1 MKCPKCETTLKMG
14 ERSGIEIDYCEQ
26 CRGIWLDAGE
36 IDKIIERNQFRQ
48 QVPATPAPAPQ
59 QAPPPPQERRQK
71 PYREKREESWWEK
84 ITDIFD

>member
-1 MKCPKCETTLKMG
+1 MQCPRCQTTLKMG
-14 ERSGIEIDYCEQ
+14 ERSGIEIDYCEN

-48 QVPATPAPAPQ
+48 QQPPANSYPNPTPAQ
-59 QAPPPPQERRQK
+59 QPSNQR
-71 PYREKREESWWEK
+71 PYREKKEESWWEK